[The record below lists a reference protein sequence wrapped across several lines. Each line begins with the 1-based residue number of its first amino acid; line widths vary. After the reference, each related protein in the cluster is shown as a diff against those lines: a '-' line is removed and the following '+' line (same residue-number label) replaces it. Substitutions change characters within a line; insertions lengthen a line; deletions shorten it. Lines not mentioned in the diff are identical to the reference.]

1 MIKAVSKQPME
12 PMLFFLI
19 RSLIC
24 IIAVYMVIQWRPLE
38 TGLPSSK
45 ALRASSTFS
54 TSREEAEK
62 MARAGIDAGLSVIG
76 AKVQEQCLH
85 APGDCV
91 GLLKQLQTG
100 QNH

>member
-1 MIKAVSKQPME
+1 ME
-12 PMLFFLI
+12 PKLFFLI

-45 ALRASSTFS
+45 ALRMSSAFS
-54 TSREEAEK
+54 PTREEAQK
-62 MARAGIDAGLSVIG
+62 IARAGIDAGLSVLG
-76 AKVQEQCLH
+76 STVQEQCLH
-85 APGDCV
+85 APRECV